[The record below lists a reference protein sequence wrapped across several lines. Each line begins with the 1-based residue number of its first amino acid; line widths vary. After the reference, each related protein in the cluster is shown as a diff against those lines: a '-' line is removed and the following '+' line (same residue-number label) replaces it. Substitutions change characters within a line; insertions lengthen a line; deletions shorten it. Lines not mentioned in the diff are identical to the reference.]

1 MFVASVG
8 TVAVGT
14 TNGRGW
20 TAEECAERFV
30 DRLVEVSSE
39 APPGIREQAQAFKD
53 AIRALAVH
61 HMREAVRSDRTTLS
75 NRLREAGLGDAAE
88 IIGRL

>member
-8 TVAVGT
+8 TVSVAT
-14 TNGRGW
+14 TSGRGW
-20 TAEECAERFV
+20 SAEECAGRFV
-30 DRLVEVSSE
+30 DRLVAVSDT

-61 HMREAVRSDRTTLS
+61 HMREAVASERTTLC
-75 NRLREAGLGDAAE
+75 NKLREAGLPDAAE